1 MISMDR
7 KDVLLGVSCSLF
19 CVGGVV
25 LATTDLEW
33 ISWGIMAT
41 AVGLWFAGIY
51 RGLK

>member
-7 KDVLLGVSCSLF
+7 TEGLLGVSCSLL
-19 CVGGVV
+19 CGGGVV

-41 AVGLWFAGIY
+41 AVGLWFAGIVK
-51 RGLK
+51 GLK